1 MNLGN
6 ARCRLKHI
14 LSHIIF
20 IVHVMKSVFSIM
32 CMDMKEVNAFWKLG
46 SFSRMSNFFL
56 KIKKI
61 KNWMLVKV
69 EMTKVCLIS
78 CSDVY
83 LLGTVMLVFGMGL
96 YELFVSNLD
105 TSKTLSDKKSPY
117 MSNLFGLFTLKVS
130 LITFH
135 SLC

>member
-1 MNLGN
+1 
-6 ARCRLKHI
+6 
-14 LSHIIF
+14 
-20 IVHVMKSVFSIM
+20 
-32 CMDMKEVNAFWKLG
+32 
-46 SFSRMSNFFL
+46 MSNFFL